1 MKKRIKAVCAFIGLL
16 VLSLTACAQDK
27 ESKGENN
34 MEMNNNIA
42 IVCYFSATGTTEA
55 AAKRIAKIT
64 GADLYEIAPKEKYTA
79 ADLDWNDRNS
89 RSSVEM
95 NDPSARPALKDSVA
109 YLSAYT
115 VVYIG
120 YPIWWDTYPRVINSF
135 IEANN
140 LEGKTIVPFATSGG
154 STISH
159 SEVAFKKEYPALTL
173 ANGLLINGKS
183 DTEIEDWTN
192 AIQ

>member
-1 MKKRIKAVCAFIGLL
+1 MKKQIAAVFTLIVMLA
-16 VLSLTACAQDK
+16 LSLTACAQDK

-34 MEMNNNIA
+34 MEKNKNKA
-42 IVCYFSATGTTEA
+42 IVCYFSATGTTEE
-55 AAKRIAKIT
+55 AAKRIAKIV
-64 GADLYEIAPKEKYTA
+64 GSELYEITPKEKYTA

-109 YLSAYT
+109 DLSNYSI
-115 VVYIG
+115 VYIG

-140 LEGKTIVPFATSGG
+140 LKGRTIVPFATSGG

-159 SEVAFKKEYPALTL
+159 SEVAFKKEYPDLTL
-173 ANGLLINGKS
+173 AKGLLINGKT

-192 AIQ
+192 TIQ